1 MRVAVGSDHAGFD
14 LKQAVLGH
22 LEKRGETAVD
32 LGTTSTEPVDYPPIC
47 AAVSRVV
54 VAGEADAGIVIG
66 GSGQGEAIAA
76 NKVHGARAALCPN
89 EFTARLARE
98 HNNANVLSL
107 GSRIVAEAF
116 ALVIVDVFRDTGFE
130 GGRHEPRLA
139 KITDIEQEECGA

>member
-116 ALVIVDVFRDTGFE
+116 ALVIVDVFLDTGFE